1 MGNHGQIEIKTN
13 DYTDTIHEFCGF
25 DECRSRILTLGLRI
39 EGNVFTADEFDL
51 SDGENEVIVTVRDD
65 LNDSDSCVWC
75 KGCGDFLRHAN
86 ASLEKDGTFFGCE
99 CENPEED
106 REPMR
111 PLVVEDGRLELR
123 PFN

>member
-1 MGNHGQIEIKTN
+1 MGNFAQVEIKTN

-25 DECRSRILTLGLRI
+25 DECRSRILTLGLEI

-65 LNDSDSCVWC
+65 LDESDSCVWC

-86 ASLEKDGTFFGCE
+86 AGTPCK

-111 PLVVEDGRLELR
+111 PLVMEDGRLELR